1 VNTAVPHKVVIL
13 DRDGTV
19 IVDRPYQHDPD
30 GLEFAAGAA
39 EGLRWLHLRGHRLV
53 VVTNQSGIGRG
64 LFSAAQLDAVHERL
78 HSMVRAAGAQLAAIY
93 ACPHVP
99 EAGCSCRK
107 PGQTLMRRACADLGF
122 DPRDS
127 VVIGDKNSDV
137 EFGRRA
143 GAMSILLAAPD
154 SDEARKTQADAIAPN
169 LLAAARLVTS
179 RGG

>member
-1 VNTAVPHKVVIL
+1 MPPKVVIL

-19 IVDRPYQHDPD
+19 IVDRPYQHDPEA
-30 GLEFAAGAA
+30 LAFEAGAA

-64 LFSAAQLDAVHERL
+64 LFSVEQLDAVHERL
-78 HSMVRAAGAQLAAIY
+78 RSMVETAGAKLAGIY
-93 ACPHVP
+93 ACPHAP

-107 PGQTLMRRACADLGF
+107 PEQALMQRASADLGF

-127 VVIGDKNSDV
+127 VVIGDKKSDV

-143 GAMSILLAAPD
+143 GATSILLAAAD
-154 SDEARKTQADAIAPN
+154 SAEARATNAAAIAPN

-179 RGG
+179 RQA